1 MSRQLELPLEAE
13 SPNISAHSRR
23 FGRGFDVRPI
33 LDSMEPIR
41 SITLPEPLS
50 PADQSLLEHFREN
63 GRNPHGIPN
72 ENTPEYRLVST
83 PDGSLDVELP
93 PIPLD
98 LVELA
103 RVALNMPSLSPRS
116 RRYAEEILASKNP
129 APDPNRNDW

>member
-1 MSRQLELPLEAE
+1 MPRQDELPFDGEVFME
-13 SPNISAHSRR
+13 RI
-23 FGRGFDVRPI
+23 GRINRDPV
-33 LDSMEPIR
+33 
-41 SITLPEPLS
+41 
-50 PADQSLLEHFREN
+50 
-63 GRNPHGIPN
+63 HGHGLRTPN
-72 ENTPEYRLVST
+72 ENTPEYRLVSS
-83 PDGSLDVELP
+83 PDGSLDYELP